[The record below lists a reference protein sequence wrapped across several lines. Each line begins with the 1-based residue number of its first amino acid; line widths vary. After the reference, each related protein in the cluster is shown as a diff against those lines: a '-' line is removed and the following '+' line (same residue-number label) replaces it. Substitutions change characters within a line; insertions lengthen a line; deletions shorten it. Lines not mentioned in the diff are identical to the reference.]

1 MVSLNQ
7 AASTPSPSA
16 FLLFD
21 LRMNQLKPTATARL
35 ALQHRRTYQRPIS
48 AEGLM
53 RTLGLGAS
61 RSRLLVRT
69 VRAAWD
75 ADHLALGA
83 DGVKASANDRV
94 VAQLLHEP
102 AG

>member
-69 VRAAWD
+69 VRALWNVDHPESGAGGTETAKD
-75 ADHLALGA
+75 DRDTSERAD
-83 DGVKASANDRV
+83 
-94 VAQLLHEP
+94 P
-102 AG
+102 AV